1 MSLALL
7 DDQTLQA
14 FTRTFEDLFNAG
26 DADAMTAYYTQDA
39 QLMGDGMH
47 PIRGHGTITEFW
59 SVAIGRANAAGARRT
74 IHMHEWS
81 SSGDLAYVVCTVTV
95 ELPATTRSV
104 WDTTVW
110 RRDPDGRWRIHI
122 DISAQLPTV
131 D

>member
-14 FTRTFEDLFNAG
+14 FTRTFEDLFYAG
-26 DADAMTAYYTQDA
+26 EASAMTAYYTPDA
-39 QLMGDGMH
+39 QLMGDGMR
-47 PIRGHGTITEFW
+47 PIRGHEAITEFW
-59 SVAIGRANAAGARRT
+59 TVAIGRANAAGARRT

-95 ELPATTRSV
+95 KLPTTTRSV

-110 RRDPDGRWRIHI
+110 RRDTDGHWRIAI
-122 DISAQLPTV
+122 DISAPLPPA

>member
-14 FTRTFEDLFNAG
+14 FTRTFEDLFYAG
-26 DADAMTAYYTQDA
+26 EAGAMTAYYTQDA
-39 QLMGDGMH
+39 QLMADGMR
-47 PIRGHGTITEFW
+47 PIRGHAAITEFW
-59 SVAIGRANAAGARRT
+59 NVAIGRAGTAGARRA

-81 SSGDLAYVVCTVTV
+81 SSGDLAYAVCTVTV
-95 ELPATTRSV
+95 KLPTTTRSA

-110 RRDPDGRWRIHI
+110 RRDTDGRWRIHI
-122 DISAQLPTV
+122 DISTQLPPA